1 MFSFSNKEFNVA
13 LSNFPKAALLGA
25 KTVNGPS
32 PCRADTKYAAS
43 NAVTKVEKSLNPA
56 FANSTIVPCAFTWK
70 EKKALN
76 NNNNTLNFLIIV
88 DF

>member
-1 MFSFSNKEFNVA
+1 MFSFSNKEFNVV

-32 PCRADTKYAAS
+32 PCKADTKSAACK
-43 NAVTKVEKSLNPA
+43 AVTKVEKSLFPTA
-56 FANSTIVPCAFTWK
+56 ASTIVPCAFTWK

-76 NNNNTLNFLIIV
+76 NNTLNTLNFFMLV
-88 DF
+88 NF